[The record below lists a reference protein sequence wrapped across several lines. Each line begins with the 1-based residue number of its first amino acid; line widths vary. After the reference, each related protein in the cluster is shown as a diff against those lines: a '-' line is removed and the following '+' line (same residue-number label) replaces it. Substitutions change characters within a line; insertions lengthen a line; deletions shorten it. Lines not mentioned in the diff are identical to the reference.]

1 LIQLRDYQ
9 QAAVDRIRFSYA
21 SGRRAPLYQLS
32 TGGGKTVIF
41 AHIAAASLA
50 RGKRVWVLVHR
61 AEILTQTSR
70 ALAGLGVPHGRIA
83 SGSRHSRDSV
93 QIASVQTLARRLAK
107 IESQPDLIIIDES
120 QHAVA
125 GQWRKI
131 LDSFPQAKLLGVTA
145 TPARMDGQGLGVS
158 AGGFFDDLILG
169 PSTAELTAAGYLC
182 PAEVYAPS
190 APDLAGVRRVQSDF
204 DRSELAGRMD
214 KSSITG
220 DAVTHYRKLA
230 DGLPAIAFCVSVA
243 HARHVAEQFLAAGY
257 RAACLD
263 GGTDDATRKR
273 LIDGL
278 GDGSLQVLTSCEI
291 VSEGTDVPIVAAAI
305 LLRPTQSE
313 GLYLQQ
319 VGRVLRPYPGKRVAL
334 ILDHAGNCLRHGMP
348 DDDRIWTLEGRKR
361 KAKKNEDPE
370 ALSVRQCPQCFRVY
384 QAFLRACPGCG
395 LEAVARER
403 KLEERPG
410 ELVKIEKAKIEQER
424 RREVARCKSFEDL
437 QILARAKGYRPG
449 WARHVWDARER
460 KAQKW

>member
-1 LIQLRDYQ
+1 MVQLRDYQ

-93 QIASVQTLARRLAK
+93 QIASVQTLARRLEK
-107 IESQPDLIIIDES
+107 VQPPDLVIIDEAH
-120 QHAVA
+120 HATA
-125 GQWRKI
+125 GQWRAI
-131 LDSFPQAKLLGVTA
+131 LSAFPQAKLLGVTA
-145 TPARMDGQGLGVS
+145 TPSRMDGQGLGVS

-182 PAEVYAPS
+182 PADIYAPS
-190 APDLAGVRRVQSDF
+190 TPDLSSVRRIQSDFARADLAGQ
-204 DRSELAGRMD
+204 MD
-214 KSSITG
+214 KPSITG
-220 DAVTHYRKLA
+220 DAVAHYRKLA

-243 HARHVAEQFLAAGY
+243 HARHVADQFQAAGY

-263 GGTDDATRKR
+263 GGTEDAARRRMIDD
-273 LIDGL
+273 L
-278 GDGSLQVLTSCEI
+278 GSGGLQVLTSCEI
-291 VSEGTDVPIVAAAI
+291 VSEGTDIPIVAAAI
-305 LLRPTQSE
+305 FLRPTQSLV
-313 GLYLQQ
+313 LYLQQ
-319 VGRVLRPYPGKRVAL
+319 AGRVLRPYPGKKRAL

-348 DDDRIWTLEGRKR
+348 EDDRVWTLDGRKR
-361 KAKKNEDPE
+361 KSKKSEDPE
-370 ALSVRQCPQCFRVY
+370 SLSVRQCPACFRVY
-384 QAFLRACPGCG
+384 QSFLGQCPGCG

-403 KLEERPG
+403 KVEERPG
-410 ELVKIEKAKIEQER
+410 ELVKLEKARLERER
-424 RREVARCKSFEDL
+424 RQEVARCKSFEDL
-437 QILARAKGYRPG
+437 QILARSKGYKPG
-449 WARHVWDARER
+449 WARHVWEARER
-460 KAQKW
+460 KAAKW